1 MRMIQKE
8 SDKSDRDK
16 SGEWKRRGKGGW
28 ELSRQKQTKL
38 LLKWREEGPQQPQTA
53 SMHERTLHNQGG
65 ELRQSTETDRHLKGG
80 ERVKDVR
87 MVEIEK

>member
-1 MRMIQKE
+1 MEK
-8 SDKSDRDK
+8 
-16 SGEWKRRGKGGW
+16 KRKGGMGVKSAKTDKTAT
-28 ELSRQKQTKL
+28 EMER
-38 LLKWREEGPQQPQTA
+38 RGPQQPQTA